1 MTEKQLEN
9 ANKQIVSKRND
20 LIQKVRFDLSAQEQ
34 KIIAYM
40 VSKIK
45 PTDTALN
52 YVPFRLSDFL
62 ELGGSTEKTL
72 AGGSAKNYLKDT
84 LKALRDKSF
93 YITRE
98 DGKEVL
104 CAWIHKVMLDYNEN
118 TVMLRLDEDLM
129 PLLIGLGKN
138 FTKYPVFYILQMTS
152 GYSIRLYEL
161 LKSETWLGKPVL
173 YKADEIKRLLGADGV
188 KSYAKDTRYFISKCV
203 DPAIKEINE
212 LTDIKV
218 RCKVIKGDTRGN
230 PITHLQFFIKGKQ
243 GAELDKASQANEAKR
258 GGQVHMETPTTN
270 ADAFPIAELAGNIEE
285 LQAEYEIPKNWMDCT
300 TIAQLQAW
308 RAKYKPQWNVFW
320 VDRAAADIHR
330 ERGIE
335 VK

>member
-1 MTEKQLEN
+1 MNDKQLKKAQE
-9 ANKQIVSKRND
+9 QIVSKRND

-52 YVPFRLSDFL
+52 YIPFRLSDFL
-62 ELGGSTEKTL
+62 ELVGATGKTL
-72 AGGSAKNYLKDT
+72 AGGSAKSYLKDT

-104 CAWIHKVMLDYNEN
+104 CAWIHKVILDYNED
-118 TVMLRLDEDLM
+118 TVLLRLDEDLM

-161 LKSETWLGKPVL
+161 LKSEEWLNKPVL
-173 YKADEIKRLLGADGV
+173 YKTDEIKRLLGADKQKMYG
-188 KSYAKDTRYFISKCV
+188 KNTGYFVRKCV

-212 LTDIKV
+212 FTDIKV
-218 RCKVIKGDTRGN
+218 RYKAIKAETRGN
-230 PITHLQFFIKGKQ
+230 PITHLQFFIKSKQ
-243 GAELDKASQANEAKR
+243 GAELDKARQANEAQR
-258 GGQVHMETPTTN
+258 GGQIHMETPETN
-270 ADAFPIAELAGNIEE
+270 AEAFPIAALADNIEDLAGT
-285 LQAEYEIPKNWMDCT
+285 EIPLKDTECKT
-300 TIAQLQAW
+300 FAQLQAW
-308 RAKYKPQWNVFW
+308 RAKYRPHYHEGWIEK
-320 VDRAAADIHR
+320 RAAELR
-330 ERGIE
+330 KMGVFEE
-335 VK
+335 